1 MSRTKTILLIF
12 VALILLI
19 LAGPKAETSLTW
31 EEVQIPVDVDAW
43 LASGEEERGNVEP
56 GKEKAVIWADSVGV
70 RTPLSV
76 VYLHGFSASRV
87 EAAPYPDSVATALG
101 ANLFYTRLAGHGR
114 DGDDFGASTAEEWY
128 QSAVEAIRVAE
139 AIGDSVIVIGLS
151 TGATLAAAAAL
162 DPELS
167 RRWKAQVWISPNF
180 TIHDPRSEMLLWPWG
195 HVLLHLIQGDTYAW
209 EPQNA
214 LHAQIGTTE
223 YPSRVLL
230 EVSSLTDAV
239 RELPFGEIQIPTLL
253 IYSKEDTVVDPGATE
268 RLFGALEVR
277 KDSVVVR
284 RALDRNMHVLV
295 GDALGPENT
304 LPLARRTVDW
314 LNAF

>member
-1 MSRTKTILLIF
+1 MSRFRIFLLL
-12 VALILLI
+12 VLVLVLLI
-19 LAGPKAETSLTW
+19 LSGPRAETDLAW
-31 EEVQIPVDVDAW
+31 EEVSVPADVDAW
-43 LASGEEERGNVEP
+43 LAEKEAALSDVQP
-56 GKEKAVIWADSVGV
+56 GKEKKIIWADSVGT

-128 QSAVEAIRVAE
+128 QSAAEAIRVAE

-195 HVLLHLIQGDTYAW
+195 HVLLRLIQGDTYAW

-239 RELPFGEIQIPTLL
+239 RELPFGDIRVPTLL

-268 RLFGALEVR
+268 RLFGELGAM

-304 LPLARRTVDW
+304 VPFARRTVDW
-314 LNAF
+314 LDAF